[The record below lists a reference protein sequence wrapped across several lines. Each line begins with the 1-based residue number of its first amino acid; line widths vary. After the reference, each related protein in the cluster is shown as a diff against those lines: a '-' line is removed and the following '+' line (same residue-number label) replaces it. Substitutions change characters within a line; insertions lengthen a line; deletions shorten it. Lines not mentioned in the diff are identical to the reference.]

1 MEDFGHWTLLCESQE
16 DFYGFIYIITNTT
29 NKRKYIGK
37 KQCKTIVKYPP
48 LKGKKNKRH
57 IQKETDWRSY
67 SGSSDWL
74 NSDIQSEGLEK
85 FTFEIIKFCHSKF
98 EMAYYE
104 AKEQFDHD
112 VLLDKD
118 YYNGIINLR
127 IGRAPAKLLLEF
139 EKK

>member
-74 NSDIQSEGLEK
+74 NYFLSLRKNSISLRYGESRSLQS
-85 FTFEIIKFCHSKF
+85 
-98 EMAYYE
+98 
-104 AKEQFDHD
+104 
-112 VLLDKD
+112 
-118 YYNGIINLR
+118 GIDR
-127 IGRAPAKLLLEF
+127 F
-139 EKK
+139 QQDF